1 MKNIVIMPNPSK
13 DKDFN
18 ITCRVCELLISSGAD
33 VYIDEKYGDIAN
45 GAISYSTFPRQAE
58 LIVVVGGDGSMID
71 ASVSGVEFDIP
82 LLGVNLGK
90 VGYLSEVEPD
100 DIGVLCGL
108 FNNEYYIDK
117 KMLLEVEYIGTHK
130 REVSERLAVNDIVI
144 SHDNYFGIADFKVS
158 TGHGGMKYRAD
169 GIVISTPAGST
180 AYSFSAGGPV
190 VSHDVNA
197 VLLTPICAHSFFN
210 RSLLFGSKEKINIKN
225 TGTQDLIIS
234 VDGRP
239 FHNLSP
245 DEECGIGVS
254 TKQLKILSFKKNTM
268 FSALFRKMKT
278 MEDVQ

>member
-1 MKNIVIMPNPSK
+1 MKNIVVLPNPSK
-13 DKDFN
+13 DKNFH
-18 ITCRVCELLISSGAD
+18 ITQAVCELLMTRGAK
-33 VYIDEKYGDIAN
+33 VYIDEKYGDITN
-45 GAISYSTFPRQAE
+45 GAIRYSAFPNDAE

-71 ASVSGVEFDIP
+71 ASVVGVEFDIP

-100 DIGVLCGL
+100 DIEVLNGL
-108 FNNEYYIDK
+108 FTDDYYIDK
-117 KMLLEVEYIGTHK
+117 KMLLEVEYIGKSK
-130 REVSERLAVNDIVI
+130 REISERLAVNDIVI

-169 GIVISTPAGST
+169 GIVVSTPAGST

-197 VLLTPICAHSFFN
+197 VLLTPICAHSFFD
-210 RSLLFGSKEKINIKN
+210 RSLLFGSKEKISIKN
-225 TGTQDLIIS
+225 TGAANLIIS
-234 VDGRP
+234 VDGRL
-239 FHNLSP
+239 FRNLSP
-245 DEECGIGVS
+245 AEECCISVS
-254 TKQLKILSFKKNTM
+254 EKQLKILSFKKNTM